1 LEPQVSVG
9 RFSGRFAARRR
20 GHGVAAAGQL
30 VELDVADLL
39 AGVEGVELSTLV
51 CQPLADEFASELFMM
66 TSMGSEGIAVCALV
80 ISPTCC
86 SHSR

>member
-1 LEPQVSVG
+1 VG
-9 RFSGRFAARRR
+9 RFSDRFAARRR
-20 GHGVAAAGQL
+20 GYVGAGHGVAAAGQL

-51 CQPLADEFASELFMM
+51 CQPLAEEFASELFMM